1 MKTSFSAISVDNVS
15 ENTYKKGIFQ
25 AQIRQV
31 VTTEY
36 PSMRVGNSASDLL
49 FSESAF
55 NIPAGQT
62 YNSTRVTWIPVPAG
76 TTKEQVE
83 ARLAT
88 VPDARIYRVISNKI
102 EDVLTAEQNQAINAG
117 LRTLESFKDSLIVR
131 DSAGNAVTPVQY
143 RQNFFSAVG
152 KEDVDMRTAAT
163 VAAPVA
169 ANPVFAG
176 ATIE

>member
-25 AQIRQV
+25 AQIRQT

-62 YNSTRVTWIPVPAG
+62 YTSTRVTWIPVPAG

-102 EDVLTAEQNQAINAG
+102 EDVLTAEQNQAVNAG
-117 LRTLESFKDSLIVR
+117 LRTLESFKDSLMVR
-131 DSAGNAVTPVQY
+131 DSEGKAVTPVQY

-152 KEDVDMRTAAT
+152 KEDVDMRTSVAVAT
-163 VAAPVA
+163 PA